1 MEIEVSEQVPLST
14 DDRIKVN
21 TCLHVQCKV
30 LMCMHVCTY
39 KCSCVCM
46 CVHTYVWHC
55 TAIQAAPHREST
67 PYHPSSSEISIHS
80 SSSFG

>member
-21 TCLHVQCKV
+21 MCLHVQCKV
-30 LMCMHVCTY
+30 
-39 KCSCVCM
+39 CSCVCM